1 MISITLPI
9 PIIVS
14 FILGYILVY
23 KIYKNNKNTNFNIFK
38 NRFLTAS
45 ILILFLSLTLMKHI
59 IIVVFIIGMYLS
71 FIIYK
76 KFN

>member
-9 PIIVS
+9 PAIIS

-23 KIYKNNKNTNFNIFK
+23 KIYTHNRNIKFNILN
-38 NRFLTAS
+38 NRFVTVI
-45 ILILFLSLTLMKHI
+45 ILILFLTLTLMKHI
-59 IIVVFIIGMYLS
+59 IILGFIIGMYLS
-71 FIIYK
+71 FIINI